1 MDKMKATYEVMLGL
15 AAEMVWDEALRKR
28 RSDILHREIDTALAT
43 GDEMA
48 FRNLTEELKSL
59 HKEMRLAHFF
69 FAYNLLNLLNRTK
82 I

>member
-28 RSDILHREIDTALAT
+28 RTDMLYRKIDTALAA
-43 GDEMA
+43 GDEAA

-59 HKEMRLAHFF
+59 A
-69 FAYNLLNLLNRTK
+69 
-82 I
+82 